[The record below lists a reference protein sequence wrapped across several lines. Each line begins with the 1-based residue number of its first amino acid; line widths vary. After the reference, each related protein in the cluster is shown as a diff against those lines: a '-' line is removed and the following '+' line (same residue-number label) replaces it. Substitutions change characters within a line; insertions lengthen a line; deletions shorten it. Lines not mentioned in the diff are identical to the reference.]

1 MTAESPTAPRRS
13 PWRGARRRISA
24 IPRILSSIPVTLL
37 SVAALLL
44 AGVLTGTL
52 FASANPNDVAITS
65 LEFGLP
71 AFREGR
77 LWTLFTGAVTFT
89 EPEFYYLVGAMLA
102 VGLGVY
108 ERRVGS
114 LRAAAALLITHAAG
128 IVLPALLLWPFAGS
142 DWTWAARL
150 GGELDAGLSAGGF
163 GVAAAATALL
173 RPPWRGRLRVLG
185 TAFLIV
191 MVLKSGLLWDLEHFA
206 AWTAGLVI
214 GPWLA
219 GPTLRARRDR
229 AVRLVTAS
237 ADPVAGPTRTPPPQ
251 EARILT
257 ALIGAGFA
265 LSNVVESLYP
275 GLGGLVGPG
284 VGSSEV
290 RGFWL
295 IVLELV
301 ISLLIAGALPRPQAV
316 AWWVAV
322 FGVSMIAVNSL
333 VNTPVLA
340 RVGDVVCALIV
351 LTVLIWN
358 RDAWPWRTDRD
369 AVRPVAL
376 LVAMAAVYTAVSCVA
391 IWAIREQF
399 RPNPD
404 LWQVLREAV
413 ARFTFTTGPL
423 APTGGTARGVVMLID
438 VIWALTLIGWL
449 LWALYLWRRSGGRK
463 HGTGVVGPRF
473 YSVKVGALDENT
485 QLDTVHDTDPDTEQE
500 RPSHD

>member
-1 MTAESPTAPRRS
+1 MTAESPTAPGRS

-52 FASANPNDVAITS
+52 FTAADPNDAAITS

-128 IVLPALLLWPFAGS
+128 IVLPALLL
-142 DWTWAARL
+142 
-150 GGELDAGLSAGGF
+150 
-163 GVAAAATALL
+163 
-173 RPPWRGRLRVLG
+173 
-185 TAFLIV
+185 
-191 MVLKSGLLWDLEHFA
+191 
-206 AWTAGLVI
+206 

-229 AVRLVTAS
+229 PA
-237 ADPVAGPTRTPPPQ
+237 RTPQPQ

-284 VGSSEV
+284 VGAPEV

-301 ISLLIAGALPRPQAV
+301 ISLLIAGGLPRPQAV

-322 FGVSMIAVNSL
+322 LGVTMIAVNSL

-369 AVRPVAL
+369 AVRPVTL

-391 IWAIREQF
+391 IWAVREQF

-404 LWQVLREAV
+404 LGQILREAV

-449 LWALYLWRRSGGRK
+449 LWALYVWRPTGGRK
-463 HGTGVVGPRF
+463 HGTGVVGPPS
-473 YSVKVGALDENT
+473 YSVKVGAVD
-485 QLDTVHDTDPDTEQE
+485 
-500 RPSHD
+500 